1 MSGGEGRGR
10 VSNKLGKELLDNRS
24 ASMKES
30 QDGIWRL
37 HNGRHGQ
44 VMAPRGEQGKGIMI

>member
-1 MSGGEGRGR
+1 MSDGEGRR
-10 VSNKLGKELLDNRS
+10 VFKKLGKELLENGS

-30 QDGIWRL
+30 QDGIGRF

-44 VMAPRGEQGKGIMI
+44 VTVPRREQGEGVMI